1 VDGGDY
7 EVVGQGRLL
16 MDVEQDDI
24 RRLLVLDD
32 IDDPPSE

>member
-16 MDVEQDDI
+16 MDVEQDDV